1 MFVRYLLQRHGE
13 TCGAHQATAAALL
26 LPCCPAVA
34 VPEALR
40 MHSSDNV
47 TVIAVCF
54 NQDPPKRRV
63 YGNGRFNRSMSRE
76 ALTTLAQVLGQQHL
90 S

>member
-1 MFVRYLLQRHGE
+1 MFVCYLLQRHGE
-13 TCGAHQATAAALL
+13 TCGADMATAAALL
-26 LPCCPAVA
+26 PCCPAAA

-76 ALTTLAQVLGQQHL
+76 ALTTLAQVLGQQRL